1 MTRCTASDFH
11 FLATGIGSVPD
22 LDARA
27 ACLRI
32 LEACPHIPFWPQ
44 LVHRS
49 PLEDMV
55 VQFTEGLP
63 FLEITGDRKALL
75 RVPGHTEQELLAFYD
90 RFLAEDVDHFAL
102 SKTYAPGLHEMLD
115 LLEGNPEKYG
125 PFVKGHTVGPVT
137 FAAAIRDDDGRN
149 LFAYPDLS
157 EAFVKAL
164 AIRALWQVRQLGRS
178 GKRPIL
184 FLDEPYLAG
193 YGSAFTPI
201 QRHEVVALIKEV
213 VDYLRERSEAIIGI
227 HCCGN
232 TDWSMIVEA
241 GPDILSFDAF
251 SYLDY
256 FFLYAGELR
265 PPSGSQAGRPSKAC
279 PDASKRP
286 SQNFMLWASI
296 PPGWPGSR
304 CSRPH
309 AVRELWSRPPPSGFL
324 LFWEGFRRSGFRTSD
339 GMRSPRPGHGPWLA
353 SYAFRGFEKNDP
365 SRPAGKEDISSR
377 LDGTDFKL
385 AHIVH
390 TPVRVHV
397 TEIIA
402 GLVEDISIRVHFP
415 DKDAAH
421 IVDAAVGINMA
432 HFAPVGSGHNSI
444 FIHRAHRRA
453 IGIQDIALRSALL
466 GLGESVRARKSGRA
480 KQRQHR
486 HQEEYAKCLLWAHF
500 RKGGTLSG
508 FARALGR
515 SSVRPFSK
523 HKDQTSR
530 SETQQSHSPTT
541 TTRPASAINQSFF
554 STWTFLRS
562 GLVSVA
568 RKPLNPQG
576 CSQS

>member
-1 MTRCTASDFH
+1 MTRCTAFDFH

-22 LDARA
+22 LDVRA

-32 LEACPHIPFWPQ
+32 LHTCPQIPFWPQ

-49 PLEDMV
+49 HLEDMV

-102 SKTYAPGLHEMLD
+102 SKTYAPGFHEMLD
-115 LLEGNPEKYG
+115 LIAGNPEKYG
-125 PFVKGHTVGPVT
+125 PFIKGHTVGPVT

-265 PPSGSQAGRPSKAC
+265 RFIETGGAVAWGIVPTFGFTGRETVESLSRRLHEALAKLHALGFDPARVARQSLLTPAC
-279 PDASKRP
+279 GTGT
-286 SQNFMLWASI
+286 M
-296 PPGWPGSR
+296 
-304 CSRPH
+304 
-309 AVRELWSRPPPSGFL
+309 
-324 LFWEGFRRSGFRTSD
+324 
-339 GMRSPRPGHGPWLA
+339 
-353 SYAFRGFEKNDP
+353 DP
-365 SRPAGKEDISSR
+365 AAAE
-377 LDGTDFKL
+377 
-385 AHIVH
+385 
-390 TPVRVHV
+390 RV
-397 TEIIA
+397 
-402 GLVEDISIRVHFP
+402 L
-415 DKDAAH
+415 
-421 IVDAAVGINMA
+421 
-432 HFAPVGSGHNSI
+432 
-444 FIHRAHRRA
+444 
-453 IGIQDIALRSALL
+453 ALL
-466 GLGESVRARKSGRA
+466 GGLSERWVRN
-480 KQRQHR
+480 
-486 HQEEYAKCLLWAHF
+486 L
-500 RKGGTLSG
+500 
-508 FARALGR
+508 
-515 SSVRPFSK
+515 
-523 HKDQTSR
+523 
-530 SETQQSHSPTT
+530 
-541 TTRPASAINQSFF
+541 
-554 STWTFLRS
+554 
-562 GLVSVA
+562 
-568 RKPLNPQG
+568 
-576 CSQS
+576 

>member
-1 MTRCTASDFH
+1 MTRCTAFDFH

-22 LDARA
+22 LDVRA

-32 LEACPHIPFWPQ
+32 LHTCPQIPFWPQ

-49 PLEDMV
+49 HLEDMV

-102 SKTYAPGLHEMLD
+102 SKTYAPGLHEMLG
-115 LLEGNPEKYG
+115 LIEGNPEKYG
-125 PFVKGHTVGPVT
+125 PFIKGHTVGPVT

-265 PPSGSQAGRPSKAC
+265 RFIETGGAVAWGIVPTFGFTGRETVESLSRRLHEALAKLHALGLDPARVARQSLLTPAC
-279 PDASKRP
+279 GTGT
-286 SQNFMLWASI
+286 M
-296 PPGWPGSR
+296 
-304 CSRPH
+304 
-309 AVRELWSRPPPSGFL
+309 
-324 LFWEGFRRSGFRTSD
+324 
-339 GMRSPRPGHGPWLA
+339 
-353 SYAFRGFEKNDP
+353 DP
-365 SRPAGKEDISSR
+365 AAAE
-377 LDGTDFKL
+377 
-385 AHIVH
+385 
-390 TPVRVHV
+390 RV
-397 TEIIA
+397 
-402 GLVEDISIRVHFP
+402 L
-415 DKDAAH
+415 
-421 IVDAAVGINMA
+421 
-432 HFAPVGSGHNSI
+432 
-444 FIHRAHRRA
+444 
-453 IGIQDIALRSALL
+453 ALL
-466 GLGESVRARKSGRA
+466 GGLSERWVRN
-480 KQRQHR
+480 
-486 HQEEYAKCLLWAHF
+486 L
-500 RKGGTLSG
+500 
-508 FARALGR
+508 
-515 SSVRPFSK
+515 
-523 HKDQTSR
+523 
-530 SETQQSHSPTT
+530 
-541 TTRPASAINQSFF
+541 
-554 STWTFLRS
+554 
-562 GLVSVA
+562 
-568 RKPLNPQG
+568 
-576 CSQS
+576 

>member
-1 MTRCTASDFH
+1 MTRRTAFDFQ

-22 LDARA
+22 LDVRA

-32 LEACPHIPFWPQ
+32 LHTCPQIPFWPQ

-49 PLEDMV
+49 HLEDMV

-102 SKTYAPGLHEMLD
+102 SKTYAPGFHEMLD
-115 LLEGNPEKYG
+115 LIAGNPEKYG
-125 PFVKGHTVGPVT
+125 PFIKGHTVGPVT

-256 FFLYAGELR
+256 FFLYPGELR
-265 PPSGSQAGRPSKAC
+265 RFIETGGAVAWGIVPTFGFTGRETVDSLSRRLHEALAKLHALGFDPARVARQSLLTPAC
-279 PDASKRP
+279 GTGT
-286 SQNFMLWASI
+286 M
-296 PPGWPGSR
+296 
-304 CSRPH
+304 
-309 AVRELWSRPPPSGFL
+309 
-324 LFWEGFRRSGFRTSD
+324 
-339 GMRSPRPGHGPWLA
+339 
-353 SYAFRGFEKNDP
+353 DP
-365 SRPAGKEDISSR
+365 AAAE
-377 LDGTDFKL
+377 
-385 AHIVH
+385 
-390 TPVRVHV
+390 RV
-397 TEIIA
+397 
-402 GLVEDISIRVHFP
+402 F
-415 DKDAAH
+415 
-421 IVDAAVGINMA
+421 
-432 HFAPVGSGHNSI
+432 
-444 FIHRAHRRA
+444 
-453 IGIQDIALRSALL
+453 ALL
-466 GLGESVRARKSGRA
+466 GGLSERWVRN
-480 KQRQHR
+480 
-486 HQEEYAKCLLWAHF
+486 L
-500 RKGGTLSG
+500 
-508 FARALGR
+508 
-515 SSVRPFSK
+515 
-523 HKDQTSR
+523 
-530 SETQQSHSPTT
+530 
-541 TTRPASAINQSFF
+541 
-554 STWTFLRS
+554 
-562 GLVSVA
+562 
-568 RKPLNPQG
+568 
-576 CSQS
+576 